1 MLNSQTLCFEWLRSK
16 KEDVKPS
23 TYDKYEMIINNYLI
37 SFFDHNSLEQLNINI
52 IKEYLMKLLNKGLSS
67 SVVKTIKN
75 VLKAIYTT
83 YENQYGFNH
92 IDFSLV
98 KIEQEK
104 KENYAS
110 NPYFMSIS
118 EFEKQMKYLADN
130 NYQCLSMEDVEAYYH
145 GKKEVSK
152 KAVCLTFD
160 DGYKNFNTIVK
171 PIIKKYNL
179 QATNFVIGYKTK
191 TNNPLYLQTNDLK
204 NDQYVEY
211 YSHSYDMHHIG
222 HLPYKKK
229 IETMTTNEI
238 KRDFEK
244 NKGLVSTDYFA
255 FPYGVSCQN
264 AQDYLKSSSVKLA
277 FSYNQNRHMTRNDKQ
292 YLLPRYLMFSNM
304 PFPLFKWWIE

>member
-1 MLNSQTLCFEWLRSK
+1 M
-16 KEDVKPS
+16 D
-23 TYDKYEMIINNYLI
+23 I
-37 SFFDHNSLEQLNINI
+37 
-52 IKEYLMKLLNKGLSS
+52 
-67 SVVKTIKN
+67 
-75 VLKAIYTT
+75 
-83 YENQYGFNH
+83 
-92 IDFSLV
+92 
-98 KIEQEK
+98 
-104 KENYAS
+104 
-110 NPYFMSIS
+110 
-118 EFEKQMKYLADN
+118 
-130 NYQCLSMEDVEAYYH
+130 
-145 GKKEVSK
+145 
-152 KAVCLTFD
+152 
-160 DGYKNFNTIVK
+160 NFNTIVK

-238 KRDFEK
+238 KKDFEK

-277 FSYNQNRHMTRNDKQ
+277 FSYNQNRHMTCNDKQ

>member
-1 MLNSQTLCFEWLRSK
+1 MKNILKIILCVLVCYIAIGLGWMTK
-16 KEDVKPS
+16 D
-23 TYDKYEMIINNYLI
+23 IIIHENGKDGIAILGY
-37 SFFDHNSLEQLNINI
+37 H
-52 IKEYLMKLLNKGLSS
+52 G
-67 SVVKTIKN
+67 VV
-75 VLKAIYTT
+75 
-83 YENQYGFNH
+83 
-92 IDFSLV
+92 S
-98 KIEQEK
+98 EQEK

-152 KAVCLTFD
+152 KAACLTFD

-238 KRDFEK
+238 KKDFEK

-277 FSYNQNRHMTRNDKQ
+277 FSYNQNRHMTCNDKQ

>member
-1 MLNSQTLCFEWLRSK
+1 M
-16 KEDVKPS
+16 
-23 TYDKYEMIINNYLI
+23 
-37 SFFDHNSLEQLNINI
+37 
-52 IKEYLMKLLNKGLSS
+52 
-67 SVVKTIKN
+67 
-75 VLKAIYTT
+75 
-83 YENQYGFNH
+83 
-92 IDFSLV
+92 
-98 KIEQEK
+98 
-104 KENYAS
+104 
-110 NPYFMSIS
+110 
-118 EFEKQMKYLADN
+118 
-130 NYQCLSMEDVEAYYH
+130 
-145 GKKEVSK
+145 
-152 KAVCLTFD
+152 
-160 DGYKNFNTIVK
+160 
-171 PIIKKYNL
+171 

-191 TNNPLYLQTNDLK
+191 TNNLLYLQTNDLK

-211 YSHSYDMHHIG
+211 YSHSFDMHHFG

>member
-1 MLNSQTLCFEWLRSK
+1 MKNNNTTKESKELVTKTKMKLWKKIVITILIFILLAIVAFVTYEKSTVNNTYYIGEKNLQIPVFVYHDIVGDESQIQYDYMQT
-16 KEDVKPS
+16 
-23 TYDKYEMIINNYLI
+23 TYDTFKKQITG
-37 SFFDHNSLEQLNINI
+37 
-52 IKEYLMKLLNKGLSS
+52 LMKLGYKPISYQDLEDY
-67 SVVKTIKN
+67 KN
-75 VLKAIYTT
+75 GKKAIPKWS
-83 YENQYGFNH
+83 FV
-92 IDFSLV
+92 I
-98 KIEQEK
+98 
-104 KENYAS
+104 
-110 NPYFMSIS
+110 
-118 EFEKQMKYLADN
+118 
-130 NYQCLSMEDVEAYYH
+130 
-145 GKKEVSK
+145 
-152 KAVCLTFD
+152 TFD

-191 TNNPLYLQTNDLK
+191 INNPLYLQTNDLK

-238 KRDFEK
+238 KKDFEK

-277 FSYNQNRHMTRNDKQ
+277 FSYNQNRHMTCNDKQ